1 MRTGRFR
8 KGESGNP
15 AGKPKGTRNRV
26 TMLRADLVQADTVKS
41 IAQKLVDAALEGD
54 VQAAVAVLDRVW
66 PKLRPIAAPVEFPL
80 PEGTLADQGRAVM
93 QAVSEGRLSP
103 DVGERLIVALGAM
116 ARLVEIDELAAR
128 VAALERI
135 NGKS

>member
-1 MRTGRFR
+1 MRVGRFR

-26 TMLRADLVQADTVKS
+26 SMLRADLVQPDAVKR
-41 IAQKLVDAALEGD
+41 IAQTLVDAALAGD

-66 PKLRPIAAPVEFPL
+66 PKLRPIATPVEFPL
-80 PEGTLADQGRAVM
+80 PDGTLADQGRAVM

-103 DVGERLIVALGAM
+103 DVGERLVVALGAM
-116 ARLVEIDELAAR
+116 ARLVEADEFERRL
-128 VAALERI
+128 AALEARA
-135 NGKS
+135 K